1 MTQIP
6 NITAQQTEHDV
17 GQQQKRLWAPE
28 EWLKDTTQPAGP
40 WILSKTERLTPTSNV
55 AASTTSHLQP
65 HDDKPNVAIQSSGH
79 MFCDVTTPSPSLPP
93 SLPLRDAGMQ
103 SAVAAPSEALTSGC
117 HLELSPLLPLLHP
130 RSADDWQDFWRILL
144 FPMQPAAPP
153 LHKQCLWL
161 HSLSADFKQIFSLW
175 NIIQYLQ
182 LLCAHWENNPA
193 LTIPLKLIGF
203 SHREWE
209 IRYRCWLKRP
219 TYLFHFLSFYPAS
232 FKTTEPIPCSRCG
245 PFHSS
250 PPDGR
255 FTTS

>member
-6 NITAQQTEHDV
+6 NITAQQTEHNV

-28 EWLKDTTQPAGP
+28 ERLSLQDRESSLKQREWPPPQTPPRPPPHIFSHTMTNQMLPFRAQVTCSLTLTPPLPTPPPPPAGC
-40 WILSKTERLTPTSNV
+40 W
-55 AASTTSHLQP
+55 
-65 HDDKPNVAIQSSGH
+65 
-79 MFCDVTTPSPSLPP
+79 
-93 SLPLRDAGMQ
+93 DAGMQ
-103 SAVAAPSEALTSGC
+103 SAVAAPSETLTSGC
-117 HLELSPLLPLLHP
+117 HLELSPLHP
-130 RSADDWQDFWRILL
+130 RSAGDWQDFWRILL

-175 NIIQYLQ
+175 NIIQNLQ
-182 LLCAHWENNPA
+182 LLCVHWENNPA

-209 IRYRCWLKRP
+209 IRYRRWLKRP

-232 FKTTEPIPCSRCG
+232 FKITEPIPCSRSG